1 MKNVQ
6 VAGPERF
13 SRLTNVT
20 ATLLQI
26 GMISSIYEEDD
37 LRESG
42 LELLG
47 AICNYLDYDG
57 PAIVP
62 MRGLPFSPASYTC
75 GSFESGAL
83 ISRQTSFLVIQLS
96 ERLSQHAPQLT
107 LDFLIEVAVGMERST
122 VQQKIHCLQYMSPW
136 VKNLVHFADPTTR
149 LFDQS
154 GARLRDSIR
163 YLINLTLQDEQVRTL
178 YDSVA
183 PPLIEDPQVYAMVQ
197 QYIWSEICK
206 LDSPVV
212 NIVLDE
218 LMRTAMDGP
227 FGSRR
232 SEIITDTVGTL
243 SSINVRGRILS
254 KLRKVCPHVGY
265 ALLCH

>member
-1 MKNVQ
+1 
-6 VAGPERF
+6 
-13 SRLTNVT
+13 
-20 ATLLQI
+20 
-26 GMISSIYEEDD
+26 
-37 LRESG
+37 
-42 LELLG
+42 
-47 AICNYLDYDG
+47 
-57 PAIVP
+57 
-62 MRGLPFSPASYTC
+62 
-75 GSFESGAL
+75 
-83 ISRQTSFLVIQLS
+83 
-96 ERLSQHAPQLT
+96 
-107 LDFLIEVAVGMERST
+107 MEKST
-122 VQQKIHCLQYMSPW
+122 VQQKIYRLQYMSPW

-154 GARLRDSIR
+154 GARLRDCIR
-163 YLINLTLQDEQVRTL
+163 FLINLTLQDEQVCNHH
-178 YDSVA
+178 YSVA
-183 PPLIEDPQVYAMVQ
+183 SVLIEYPQVYAMVQ

-254 KLRKVCPHVGY
+254 KLRKVDHYVGRTSS
-265 ALLCH
+265 CH

>member
-26 GMISSIYEEDD
+26 GMISSIYDEED

-42 LELLG
+42 LELLS

-62 MRGLPFSPASYTC
+62 MRGLHRFSALNDV
-75 GSFESGAL
+75 ELIWNQGAL
-83 ISRQTSFLVIQLS
+83 ISRQTSFLVVQLS

-107 LDFLIEVAVGMERST
+107 LDFLNEAALGMERST

-136 VKNLVHFADPTTR
+136 IRNLVHFADPTTR

-154 GARLRDSIR
+154 GARLRDCIR
-163 YLINLTLQDEQVRTL
+163 FLINLTLQDEQVR
-178 YDSVA
+178 D
-183 PPLIEDPQVYAMVQ
+183 
-197 QYIWSEICK
+197 
-206 LDSPVV
+206 LD
-212 NIVLDE
+212 
-218 LMRTAMDGP
+218 
-227 FGSRR
+227 
-232 SEIITDTVGTL
+232 
-243 SSINVRGRILS
+243 
-254 KLRKVCPHVGY
+254 Y
-265 ALLCH
+265 